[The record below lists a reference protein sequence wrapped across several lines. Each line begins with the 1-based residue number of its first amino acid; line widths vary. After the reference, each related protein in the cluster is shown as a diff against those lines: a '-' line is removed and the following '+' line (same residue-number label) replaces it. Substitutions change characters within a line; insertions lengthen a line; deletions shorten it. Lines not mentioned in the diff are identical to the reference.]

1 VLDADLLFESRRI
14 SMSFVKNF
22 FIEEDGQDMVEYGLI
37 LALVVAAGVT
47 AYQTLGSAVS
57 GGITTA
63 ASKIATAL

>member
-1 VLDADLLFESRRI
+1 
-14 SMSFVKNF
+14 MSFLKNF
-22 FIEEDGQDMVEYGLI
+22 FVEEDGQDMVEYGLI

-63 ASKIATAL
+63 ASAIATAL